1 MRATGHAEA
10 ADLTAE
16 HERAAHVAGD
26 ARVPCRPGCG
36 RLLGRELVHEAAERK
51 AVAKPQA
58 IDVEAERHGAE
69 AGLSAVAVDAL
80 LDAVERRQRTAHT
93 LDLPYPVEISHDQV
107 VARQDVGQ
115 TRSPTSAPPRAMSGA
130 WHRTWPD
137 SRGLTTARA
146 ALVGTLDER
155 LIFAASRLDRAS
167 EEREYRGHVEIPGR
181 RREADDRPEA
191 APPPV
196 VRTSD

>member
-58 IDVEAERHGAE
+58 VDVEAERHGAE

-107 VARQDVGQ
+107 VARRSIGQ
-115 TRSPTSAPPRAMSGA
+115 TRRPTSAPLPRPSQDLAIRSSMVRRCRSSAVRPGPSSSAYWSAWGCLRSSPRKSTSRRHGA
-130 WHRTWPD
+130 AFR
-137 SRGLTTARA
+137 
-146 ALVGTLDER
+146 
-155 LIFAASRLDRAS
+155 
-167 EEREYRGHVEIPGR
+167 VE
-181 RREADDRPEA
+181 A
-191 APPPV
+191 
-196 VRTSD
+196 

>member
-93 LDLPYPVEISHDQV
+93 LDPPAAIELSHRQ
-107 VARQDVGQ
+107 ARS
-115 TRSPTSAPPRAMSGA
+115 SPAKTSAKREARHRRLLEPCPVPGTGHAGLARSDESSGGSS
-130 WHRTWPD
+130 RD
-137 SRGLTTARA
+137 SR
-146 ALVGTLDER
+146 
-155 LIFAASRLDRAS
+155 
-167 EEREYRGHVEIPGR
+167 
-181 RREADDRPEA
+181 
-191 APPPV
+191 
-196 VRTSD
+196 

>member
-36 RLLGRELVHEAAERK
+36 RLLGRELGQEAAERK

-80 LDAVERRQRTAHT
+80 LDAVERRQRTAHA
-93 LDLPYPVEISHDQV
+93 LDPPAAIELSHRQ
-107 VARQDVGQ
+107 ARS
-115 TRSPTSAPPRAMSGA
+115 SPAKTSAKREPDIGASSSHVRCLAPDMAGLARSDDSSGGSS
-130 WHRTWPD
+130 RD
-137 SRGLTTARA
+137 SR
-146 ALVGTLDER
+146 
-155 LIFAASRLDRAS
+155 
-167 EEREYRGHVEIPGR
+167 
-181 RREADDRPEA
+181 
-191 APPPV
+191 
-196 VRTSD
+196 